1 MDKNKNKAKHF
12 TTIERK
18 LFLDILKR
26 YKHEIE
32 LKKKISA
39 LKSKDEAWS
48 DITKEYN
55 ASQLIIQEVR
65 KLRRR
70 LILVQQLKKLWTN
83 LKQNQRDALT
93 KEKQA
98 RMATGGGPS
107 ITSVEID
114 PDISVIAPDL
124 MKTAPTIYS
133 SNFDSKEI
141 EGIYDIFNKLNLTVL
156 YFDDN
161 FIFYVGR

>member
-26 YKHEIE
+26 YKHVIE
-32 LKKKISA
+32 LKKNNFSA

-55 ASQLIIQEVR
+55 ASQLIIQER
-65 KLRRR
+65 S
-70 LILVQQLKKLWTN
+70 IQQLKKLWTN

-161 FIFYVGR
+161 FIFYVLYSIII